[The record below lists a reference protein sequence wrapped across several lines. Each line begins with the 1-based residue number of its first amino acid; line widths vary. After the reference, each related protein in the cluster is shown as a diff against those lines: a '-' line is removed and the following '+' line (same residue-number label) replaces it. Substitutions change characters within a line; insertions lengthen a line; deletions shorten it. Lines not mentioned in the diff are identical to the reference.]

1 MKTRLEIEREID
13 NGKVKLEHYHR
24 IIEENKDKLAQKVFK
39 ALQENHY
46 IDQNA
51 EPPKKDRN
59 DDSSNEPKYKI
70 RTKREAVEY
79 KWAFGQKIPIEYDWK
94 VRQSKQNERKNSQ
107 LKSSRRSTLFM
118 CD

>member
-1 MKTRLEIEREID
+1 VKTRLEIEREID
-13 NGKVKLEHYHR
+13 SGKQKLDHYHK
-24 IIEENKDKLAQKVFK
+24 IIEENKERLTQKVFK
-39 ALQENHY
+39 VLQENHY

-51 EPPKKDRN
+51 EPPKKERN
-59 DDSSNEPKYKI
+59 EDSSEPKYKM